1 MSERVV
7 PAADRRRRRPT
18 KQGVVLSEELIVE
31 TALRLIEEHGTEAL
45 SVRRLGRALGAD
57 PSSLYRYFR
66 HTDDLMLAVADELIG
81 RTLRTWRPS
90 GDWLADLRDLGLRVH
105 AGALAHPRAAVLSS
119 YRVTGRVYEIQAVE
133 AILGVLRGA
142 GFPDVEAV
150 RIYHAYVDQALAFGA
165 LDSANTAL
173 PQCGP
178 RGGDGRMAG
187 DVRAVARRHAS
198 AHRGHG
204 PPPRGHHAAQLL
216 PGRPGSAAQRGG
228 GAARRD
234 SCGGGGLRPLSAS
247 GARLPVSGAWLSTRR
262 AASY

>member
-7 PAADRRRRRPT
+7 PAAARQRRRPT

-31 TALRLIEEHGTEAL
+31 TALRLIEEHGADAL

-90 GDWLADLRDLGLRVH
+90 GDWRADLRELGLRVH

-142 GFPDVEAV
+142 GFPDAEAV

-173 PQCGP
+173 PK
-178 RGGDGRMAG
+178 
-187 DVRAVARRHAS
+187 
-198 AHRGHG
+198 
-204 PPPRGHHAAQLL
+204 
-216 PGRPGSAAQRGG
+216 
-228 GAARRD
+228 AARE
-234 SCGGGGLRPLSAS
+234 AEAAVWHATY
-247 GARLPVSGAWLSTRR
+247 ARLPADTHPHIAATARHLVATMRHSSYPAALDLLLSAAAARLAEIR
-262 AASY
+262 AAAEG

>member
-7 PAADRRRRRPT
+7 PAAARQRRRPT

-66 HTDDLMLAVADELIG
+66 HTDELMLAVADELIG
-81 RTLRTWRPS
+81 RTLRTWRPT
-90 GDWLADLRDLGLRVH
+90 GDWRADLRELGLRVH

-133 AILGVLRGA
+133 TILGVLRGA

-173 PQCGP
+173 PKTA
-178 RGGDGRMAG
+178 REAEA
-187 DVRAVARRHAS
+187 AVWQATY
-198 AHRGHG
+198 
-204 PPPRGHHAAQLL
+204 
-216 PGRPGSAAQRGG
+216 
-228 GAARRD
+228 
-234 SCGGGGLRPLSAS
+234 
-247 GARLPVSGAWLSTRR
+247 ARLPADRHPHIAATSRHLVATMRHSSYPAALDLLLSAAAARLAEIR
-262 AASY
+262 AAAGDRAAD

>member
-7 PAADRRRRRPT
+7 PAAARQRRRPT
-18 KQGVVLSEELIVE
+18 KQGVVLSEELIVG
-31 TALRLIEEHGTEAL
+31 TALRLIEEHGADAL

-90 GDWLADLRDLGLRVH
+90 GDWRADLRELGLRVH

-142 GFPDVEAV
+142 GFPDAEAV

-173 PQCGP
+173 PK
-178 RGGDGRMAG
+178 
-187 DVRAVARRHAS
+187 
-198 AHRGHG
+198 
-204 PPPRGHHAAQLL
+204 
-216 PGRPGSAAQRGG
+216 
-228 GAARRD
+228 AARE
-234 SCGGGGLRPLSAS
+234 AEAAVWQATY
-247 GARLPVSGAWLSTRR
+247 ARLPADTYPHIAATARYLVATMRHSSYPAALDLLLSAAAARLAEIR
-262 AASY
+262 AAAEG

>member
-7 PAADRRRRRPT
+7 PAAARQRRRPT

-66 HTDDLMLAVADELIG
+66 HTDELMLAVADELIG
-81 RTLRTWRPS
+81 RTLRTWRPT
-90 GDWLADLRDLGLRVH
+90 GDWRADLRELGLRVH

-119 YRVTGRVYEIQAVE
+119 CRVTGRVYEIQAVE
-133 AILGVLRGA
+133 TILGVLRGA
-142 GFPDVEAV
+142 GFPDAEAV

-173 PQCGP
+173 PKP
-178 RGGDGRMAG
+178 AREAEA
-187 DVRAVARRHAS
+187 AVWQATY
-198 AHRGHG
+198 
-204 PPPRGHHAAQLL
+204 
-216 PGRPGSAAQRGG
+216 
-228 GAARRD
+228 
-234 SCGGGGLRPLSAS
+234 
-247 GARLPVSGAWLSTRR
+247 ARLPADTHPHIAATSRHLVATMRHSSYPAALDLLLNAAAARLAEIR
-262 AASY
+262 AAAGDRAAD

>member
-7 PAADRRRRRPT
+7 PAAARQRRRPT

-31 TALRLIEEHGTEAL
+31 TALRLIEEHGTDAL

-90 GDWLADLRDLGLRVH
+90 GDWRADLRDLGLRMH
-105 AGALAHPRAAVLSS
+105 AGALAHPRAAVLSA

-142 GFPDVEAV
+142 GFPDAEAV

-173 PQCGP
+173 PKPACE
-178 RGGDGRMAG
+178 AEA
-187 DVRAVARRHAS
+187 AVWQATY
-198 AHRGHG
+198 
-204 PPPRGHHAAQLL
+204 
-216 PGRPGSAAQRGG
+216 
-228 GAARRD
+228 
-234 SCGGGGLRPLSAS
+234 
-247 GARLPVSGAWLSTRR
+247 ARLPADTHPHIAATARHLVATMRHSSYPAALDLLLSAAAARLAEIR
-262 AASY
+262 AAEEEG

>member
-7 PAADRRRRRPT
+7 PAAARQRRRPT

-31 TALRLIEEHGTEAL
+31 TALRLIEEHGADAL

-90 GDWLADLRDLGLRVH
+90 GDWRADLRELGLRMH
-105 AGALAHPRAAVLSS
+105 AGALAHPRAAVLSA

-165 LDSANTAL
+165 LDSANTAM
-173 PQCGP
+173 PKSA
-178 RGGDGRMAG
+178 REAEA
-187 DVRAVARRHAS
+187 AVWQATY
-198 AHRGHG
+198 
-204 PPPRGHHAAQLL
+204 
-216 PGRPGSAAQRGG
+216 
-228 GAARRD
+228 
-234 SCGGGGLRPLSAS
+234 
-247 GARLPVSGAWLSTRR
+247 ARLPADTHPHIAATARHLVATMRHSSYPAALDLLLGAAAARLAEIR
-262 AASY
+262 AAAEG